1 MTKIDAITAE
11 AAALFEA
18 RDQLEAELRRTD
30 ARLRE
35 LRASYMHEARVWGIS
50 IERFRHEAGAAKV
63 AA

>member
-1 MTKIDAITAE
+1 MNKLTQITEE
-11 AAALFEA
+11 ATALFQM

-50 IERFRHEAGAAKV
+50 IERFRQEAATNRV